1 MKQCPYCKKNIPNS
15 AKVCPH
21 CGNRLEKGYQPMKRT
36 TAFPNT
42 MYIILALFLIFS
54 PMISTFLFGSFLEET
69 ATSENTIS
77 TPENTITLG
86 PLGEVDIKKEQIK
99 YYFGT
104 LSDFEKLVTKSDTY
118 VKKIEKL
125 ESDLKNITDK
135 YGEIKIDKD
144 YNFYVTDQNNVYSE
158 LEYQLTAD
166 TYEITIDFNYDLSG
180 ETNNVIISQNTTDLK
195 DFEALK
201 IKEDSYPLFKE
212 IITLVNGDQEYNS
225 FNSAGDKFNALEKD
239 FNERGNSLGNYGIGV
254 NASSND
260 SKTSMRVIAASEG
273 YRFKIMYKAKA
284 NLDNLI

>member
-36 TAFPNT
+36 NAFPNT

-54 PMISTFLFGSFLEET
+54 PMISTFLFGSFLEEI

-104 LSDFEKLVTKSDTY
+104 LSDFEKLVTNSDTY

>member
-36 TAFPNT
+36 NAFPNT

-69 ATSENTIS
+69 ATSENTI
-77 TPENTITLG
+77 TLG

-104 LSDFEKLVTKSDTY
+104 LSDFEKLVTNSDTY

-273 YRFKIMYKAKA
+273 YRFKITYKAKA

>member
-1 MKQCPYCKKNIPNS
+1 MKQCPYCKKNIPDS

-21 CGNRLEKGYQPMKRT
+21 CGNRIEKGYRPMKRT
-36 TAFPNT
+36 NTFPNSL
-42 MYIILALFLIFS
+42 YIILALFLIFS
-54 PMISTFLFGSFLEET
+54 PMISTFLFGSLLGEA
-69 ATSENTIS
+69 ATTENTVN
-77 TPENTITLG
+77 TPKNTITLG
-86 PLGEVDIKKEQIK
+86 PIGEADIKKEQIK

-104 LSDFEKLVTKSDTY
+104 LSDFEKLVTNSDKY
-118 VKKIEKL
+118 VKKIKKL

-158 LEYQLTAD
+158 LMYQLTAD
-166 TYEITIDFNYDLSG
+166 DYELTIDFDYDLSG
-180 ETNNVIISQNTTDLK
+180 KTNSIIISQNTTNLK

-212 IITLVNGDQEYNS
+212 IITLVSNKQDYQS
-225 FNSAGDKFNALEKD
+225 FDKAGKKFNALEKN
-239 FNERGNSLGNYGIGV
+239 FNERSNSLGNYGIGV

-260 SKTSMRVIAASEG
+260 SNTSMRVIEASEG
-273 YRFKIMYKAKA
+273 YRFKITYKAKA

>member
-36 TAFPNT
+36 NAFPNT

-104 LSDFEKLVTKSDTY
+104 LSDFEKLVTNSDTY

-125 ESDLKNITDK
+125 ENDLKNITDK

-273 YRFKIMYKAKA
+273 YRFKITYKAKA

>member
-36 TAFPNT
+36 NAFPNT

-54 PMISTFLFGSFLEET
+54 PMISTFLFGSFLEEI
-69 ATSENTIS
+69 ATSENNIS
-77 TPENTITLG
+77 TTENTITLG

-104 LSDFEKLVTKSDTY
+104 LSDFEKLVTNSDTY

-212 IITLVNGDQEYNS
+212 IITLANGDQEYNS

-273 YRFKIMYKAKA
+273 YRFKITYKAKA

>member
-1 MKQCPYCKKNIPNS
+1 MKQCPYCKKNIPDS

-21 CGNRLEKGYQPMKRT
+21 CGNRLEKGYRPMKRT
-36 TAFPNT
+36 NTFPNSL
-42 MYIILALFLIFS
+42 YIILALFLIFS
-54 PMISTFLFGSFLEET
+54 PMISTFLFGSLLGEAVT
-69 ATSENTIS
+69 TENTVN
-77 TPENTITLG
+77 TPKSAITLG
-86 PLGEVDIKKEQIK
+86 PIGEADIKKEQVK

-104 LSDFEKLVTKSDTY
+104 LSDFEELVTNSDTF

-125 ESDLKNITDK
+125 ESDLKDITDK

-158 LEYQLTAD
+158 LMYQLTAD
-166 TYEITIDFNYDLSG
+166 DYELTIDFDYDLSG
-180 ETNNVIISQNTTDLK
+180 KTNSVIINQSTTNLK

-212 IITLVNGDQEYNS
+212 IIALVSSKQDYQS
-225 FNSAGDKFNALEKD
+225 FDNAGKKFNALEKD
-239 FNERGNSLGNYGIGV
+239 FNERSNSLGNYGIGV

-273 YRFKIMYKAKA
+273 YRFKITYKAIA

>member
-1 MKQCPYCKKNIPNS
+1 
-15 AKVCPH
+15 
-21 CGNRLEKGYQPMKRT
+21 MKRT
-36 TAFPNT
+36 NAFPNT

-54 PMISTFLFGSFLEET
+54 PMISTFLFGSFLEEI

-104 LSDFEKLVTKSDTY
+104 LSDFEKLVTNSDTY

>member
-36 TAFPNT
+36 NAFPNT

-104 LSDFEKLVTKSDTY
+104 LSDFEKLVTNSDTY

-195 DFEALK
+195 DFEELK

-273 YRFKIMYKAKA
+273 YRFKITYKAKA

>member
-36 TAFPNT
+36 NAFPNT

-104 LSDFEKLVTKSDTY
+104 LSDFEKLVTNSDTY

-180 ETNNVIISQNTTDLK
+180 ETNNVIISLNTTDLK

>member
-36 TAFPNT
+36 NAFPNT

-104 LSDFEKLVTKSDTY
+104 LSDFEKLVTNSDTY

-273 YRFKIMYKAKA
+273 YRFKITYKAKA

>member
-36 TAFPNT
+36 NAFPNT

-77 TPENTITLG
+77 IPENTITLG

-104 LSDFEKLVTKSDTY
+104 LSDFEKLVTNSDTY

-273 YRFKIMYKAKA
+273 YRFKITYKAKA

>member
-1 MKQCPYCKKNIPNS
+1 MKQCPYCKKNIPDS

-21 CGNRLEKGYQPMKRT
+21 CGNRIEKGYRPMKRT
-36 TAFPNT
+36 NTFPNSL
-42 MYIILALFLIFS
+42 YIILALFLIFS
-54 PMISTFLFGSFLEET
+54 PMISTFLFGSLLGEAVT
-69 ATSENTIS
+69 TENTVN
-77 TPENTITLG
+77 TPKNTITLG
-86 PLGEVDIKKEQIK
+86 PIGEADIKKEQIK

-104 LSDFEKLVTKSDTY
+104 LSDFEKLVTNSDKY
-118 VKKIEKL
+118 VKKIKKL

-158 LEYQLTAD
+158 LMYQLTAD
-166 TYEITIDFNYDLSG
+166 DYELTIDFDYDLSG
-180 ETNNVIISQNTTDLK
+180 KTNSIIISQNTTNLK

-212 IITLVNGDQEYNS
+212 IIALVSSKQDYQS
-225 FNSAGDKFNALEKD
+225 FDKAGKKFNALEKN
-239 FNERGNSLGNYGIGV
+239 FNERSNSLGNYGIGV

-260 SKTSMRVIAASEG
+260 SKTSMRVIEASEG
-273 YRFKIMYKAKA
+273 YRFKITYKAKA

>member
-1 MKQCPYCKKNIPNS
+1 MKQCPYCKKNITNS

-36 TAFPNT
+36 NAFPNT

-104 LSDFEKLVTKSDTY
+104 LSDFEKLVTNSDTY

>member
-36 TAFPNT
+36 NAFPNT

-104 LSDFEKLVTKSDTY
+104 LSDFEKLVTNSDTY

-212 IITLVNGDQEYNS
+212 IITLANGDQEYNS

-273 YRFKIMYKAKA
+273 YRFKITYKAKA

>member
-36 TAFPNT
+36 NAFPNT

-104 LSDFEKLVTKSDTY
+104 LSDFEKLVTNSDIY

-273 YRFKIMYKAKA
+273 YRFKITYKAKA

>member
-36 TAFPNT
+36 NAFPNT

-54 PMISTFLFGSFLEET
+54 PMISTFLFGSFLEEI

-104 LSDFEKLVTKSDTY
+104 LSDFEKLVTNSDTY

-212 IITLVNGDQEYNS
+212 IITLANGDQEYNS

-273 YRFKIMYKAKA
+273 YRFKITYKAKA

>member
-36 TAFPNT
+36 NTFPNT

-104 LSDFEKLVTKSDTY
+104 LSDFEKLVTNSDTY

>member
-36 TAFPNT
+36 NAFPNT

-104 LSDFEKLVTKSDTY
+104 LSDFEKLVTNSDTY

-180 ETNNVIISQNTTDLK
+180 ETNNVIVSQNTTDLK

-273 YRFKIMYKAKA
+273 YRFKITYKAKA

>member
-1 MKQCPYCKKNIPNS
+1 MKQCPYCKKDIPNS

-36 TAFPNT
+36 NAFPNT

-104 LSDFEKLVTKSDTY
+104 LSDFEKLVTNSDIY

-273 YRFKIMYKAKA
+273 YRFKITYKAKA

>member
-36 TAFPNT
+36 NAFPNT

-54 PMISTFLFGSFLEET
+54 PMISTLLFGSFLEET
-69 ATSENTIS
+69 ATSESTVS
-77 TPENTITLG
+77 TPKNAITLG

-104 LSDFEKLVTKSDTY
+104 VSDFEKLVTNSDTY

-125 ESDLKNITDK
+125 EADLKNITDK
-135 YGEIKIDKD
+135 YGEMKIDKD

-158 LEYQLTAD
+158 LAYQLTAD

-180 ETNNVIISQNTTDLK
+180 ETNDVIIGQSTTDLK

-225 FNSAGDKFNALEKD
+225 FNSAGEKFNALEND
-239 FNERGNSLGNYGIGV
+239 FNERSNSLGNYGIGV

-260 SKTSMRVIAASEG
+260 SKTSMRVIAANEG
-273 YRFKIMYKAKA
+273 YRLKITYKAKA

>member
-36 TAFPNT
+36 NAFPNT

-104 LSDFEKLVTKSDTY
+104 LSDFEKLVTNSDTY

>member
-36 TAFPNT
+36 NAFPNT

-104 LSDFEKLVTKSDTY
+104 LSDFEKLVTNSDTY

-166 TYEITIDFNYDLSG
+166 TY
-180 ETNNVIISQNTTDLK
+180 
-195 DFEALK
+195 
-201 IKEDSYPLFKE
+201 
-212 IITLVNGDQEYNS
+212 
-225 FNSAGDKFNALEKD
+225 
-239 FNERGNSLGNYGIGV
+239 
-254 NASSND
+254 
-260 SKTSMRVIAASEG
+260 
-273 YRFKIMYKAKA
+273 
-284 NLDNLI
+284 

>member
-36 TAFPNT
+36 NAFPNT

-86 PLGEVDIKKEQIK
+86 SLGEVDIKKEQIK

-104 LSDFEKLVTKSDTY
+104 LSDFEKLVTNSDTY

-273 YRFKIMYKAKA
+273 YRFKITYKAKA